1 MRQTF
6 ILFFIFSYASLSC
19 NDKQVH
25 GIVSNEAKSHYIR
38 VVQGKDTVLFEKIAS
53 EKETIYS
60 ENYLD
65 RSCTLYSGMTLNLN
79 TAPVPTK
86 DGYLKVDFSMPVPG
100 CEIASG
106 YVLESDVESSL
117 PKVDAMSKNERAF
130 LSTIAYAEGTGD
142 TYNYIFSHAS
152 FSSYEDHPR
161 QRKCSNGLCS
171 NAAGRYQ
178 FLAGTWDPLARKAGV
193 KDFTP
198 ASQDM
203 VCLALIKEVDA
214 TQDVMASNQYAS
226 FERAIYSL
234 SGKWAS
240 LPGAPYGQPTKSMSD
255 LWRFYQSQL

>member
-1 MRQTF
+1 MRRAV
-6 ILFFIFSYASLSC
+6 ILLSILSHACLSC

-25 GIVSNEAKSHYIR
+25 GLLVNEPAAHFIR
-38 VVQGKDTVLFEKIAS
+38 VIPGKDTVLYERIAS
-53 EKETIYS
+53 EKVTLYS
-60 ENYLD
+60 EKDLD
-65 RSCTLYSGMTLNLN
+65 RSCILYSHTTLNLN
-79 TAPVPTK
+79 LPPEPTK
-86 DGYLKVDFSMPVPG
+86 DGYLKVNFSIPLPG
-100 CEIASG
+100 CDITSG
-106 YVLESDVESSL
+106 YVLDSDVHSSL
-117 PKVDAMSKNERAF
+117 PKVDHMSKNERAF

-142 TYNYIFSHAS
+142 SYNYIFSHAS
-152 FSSYEDHPR
+152 FDSYEDHPR

-178 FLAGTWDPLARKAGV
+178 FLAGTWDPLAKKAGV

-198 ASQDM
+198 VSQDM
-203 VCLALIKEVDA
+203 VCLALIKQVDA
-214 TQDVMASNQYAS
+214 TQDVLSSHQYAS

>member
-1 MRQTF
+1 MRQTA
-6 ILFFIFSYASLSC
+6 ILFFILPFASLSC

-25 GIVSNEAKSHYIR
+25 GIVSSEPMTNYIR
-38 VVQGKDTVLFEKIAS
+38 VIQGKDTVLFEKVSS
-53 EKETIYS
+53 EKDSIYS

-65 RSCTLYSGMTLNLN
+65 RRCNLYSGMTLNLN
-79 TAPVPTK
+79 MPPVPTK
-86 DGYLKVDFSMPVPG
+86 DGYLKVDFSFPVPG

-106 YVLESDVESSL
+106 YVLESDVESSFS
-117 PKVDAMSKNERAF
+117 KVETMSKNEKAF

-142 TYNYIFSHAS
+142 AYNYIFSHAS

-198 ASQDM
+198 ASQDT

-214 TQDVMASNQYAS
+214 TQDVIASNQYAS